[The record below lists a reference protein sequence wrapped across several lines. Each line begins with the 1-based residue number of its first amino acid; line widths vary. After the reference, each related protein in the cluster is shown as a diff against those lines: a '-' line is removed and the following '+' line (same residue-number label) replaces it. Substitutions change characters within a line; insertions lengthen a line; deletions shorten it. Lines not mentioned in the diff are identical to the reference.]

1 MKAALRPH
9 DFDRTCN
16 LVRLRLRGDSIS
28 PAEKLAI
35 VGDIRKAANDRS
47 VQWGSS
53 TRVITDLLAII
64 NGRRVRDERP
74 SMDEEDLL
82 RAIED
87 YLAGNR
93 KAPRVEELLDALS
106 NLREARLGIKKVPLA
121 EDLKKTA

>member
-1 MKAALRPH
+1 MKAALRAP
-9 DFDRTCN
+9 DFERTCS

-28 PAEKLAI
+28 PEEKLAI
-35 VGDIRKAANDRS
+35 VGDIRRAANDRN

-53 TRVITDLLAII
+53 TRVISDLLAII
-64 NGRRVRDERP
+64 NGRRARDERP
-74 SMDEEDLL
+74 EMDNEDLL

-93 KAPRVEELLDALS
+93 KATHVEELTDALS